1 MISSQHLSISLMK
14 LFNIEASR
22 NLTLPDM
29 YINIGHF
36 LDHFM
41 MLIFAKAAFDA
52 GRHFGLSYDEII
64 IYGTL
69 GLFLFGAAAPL
80 AGWLAD
86 KYSRSLIIIIYP
98 FGVSLGAFLCFLSSS
113 PIMLGFS
120 IGVIGFFAAIFHPV
134 GIAMLIRDSNKV
146 GIRLGVNGVWG
157 NMGVAAAP
165 VLTGFIILNSNWQLS
180 FLVPSLIC
188 LIFGIAQLR
197 GFKEIDIKEE
207 KTKQKISNGL
217 VEGWK
222 IVLLSLT
229 MTTLAGGFIFG
240 SLTFL
245 IPRIFEVNLSGISV
259 DIAITGLLAGIV
271 YAIASLSQVG
281 VGYLIDRYSPKII
294 LGFVGIGQFFLIY
307 LSSLYIDYALFFV
320 MLMAMFFVFG
330 QVPITDA
337 ILVRYVDDQWR
348 ARILSVKFLINLCA
362 GASVLPLVSL
372 FLGYGYTFSDLLTI
386 LSCLAIFVVI
396 SAYMLPKIKD
406 NKPELKIA

>member
-1 MISSQHLSISLMK
+1 MK

-207 KTKQKISNGL
+207 KNKQKTSNGL

>member
-1 MISSQHLSISLMK
+1 MK
-14 LFNIEASR
+14 FFNIEASR

>member
-1 MISSQHLSISLMK
+1 MK

-86 KYSRSLIIIIYP
+86 KYSRSLIIILYP

-146 GIRLGVNGVWG
+146 GVRLGVNGVWG

-207 KTKQKISNGL
+207 KTKQKTSNGL

-271 YAIASLSQVG
+271 YAIASFSQVG

-406 NKPELKIA
+406 NKTELKIA

>member
-1 MISSQHLSISLMK
+1 MK

-207 KTKQKISNGL
+207 KTKQKTSNGL

>member
-1 MISSQHLSISLMK
+1 MK

-146 GIRLGVNGVWG
+146 GVRLGVNGVWG

-197 GFKEIDIKEE
+197 GFKEIDVKEE
-207 KTKQKISNGL
+207 KTKQKTSNGL

>member
-1 MISSQHLSISLMK
+1 MK

-146 GIRLGVNGVWG
+146 GVRLGVNGVWG

-207 KTKQKISNGL
+207 KTKQKTSNGL

-271 YAIASLSQVG
+271 YAIASFSQVG

-406 NKPELKIA
+406 NKSELKIA

>member
-1 MISSQHLSISLMK
+1 MK

-52 GRHFGLSYDEII
+52 GRHFGLGYDEII

-86 KYSRSLIIIIYP
+86 KYSRSIIIIIYP

-134 GIAMLIRDSNKV
+134 GIAMLIRDSKKV
-146 GIRLGVNGVWG
+146 GFRLGVNGVWG

-180 FLVPSLIC
+180 FLVPSIIC
-188 LIFGIAQLR
+188 FIFGLAQLR
-197 GFKEIDIKEE
+197 GFKEIDIQEE
-207 KTKQKISNGL
+207 KTKQKTSNGL

-222 IVLLSLT
+222 IVLISLT

-271 YAIASLSQVG
+271 YAIASFSQVG

-372 FLGYGYTFSDLLTI
+372 FLGYGYNFSDLLMI

-406 NKPELKIA
+406 NKPKLKSA

>member
-1 MISSQHLSISLMK
+1 MK

-52 GRHFGLSYDEII
+52 GRHFGLGYDEII

-86 KYSRSLIIIIYP
+86 KYSRSIIIIIYP

-134 GIAMLIRDSNKV
+134 GIAMLIRDSKKV
-146 GIRLGVNGVWG
+146 GFRLGVNGVWG

-180 FLVPSLIC
+180 FLVPSIIC
-188 LIFGIAQLR
+188 FIFGLAQLR
-197 GFKEIDIKEE
+197 GFKEIDIQEE
-207 KTKQKISNGL
+207 KTKQKTSNGL

-222 IVLLSLT
+222 IVLISLT

-337 ILVRYVDDQWR
+337 ILVRYVDDRWR
-348 ARILSVKFLINLCA
+348 ARILSIKFLINLCA

-372 FLGYGYTFSDLLTI
+372 FLGNGYNFSDLLMI

-406 NKPELKIA
+406 NNPKIKTA

>member
-1 MISSQHLSISLMK
+1 MK

-207 KTKQKISNGL
+207 NTKQKISNGL

-294 LGFVGIGQFFLIY
+294 LGLVGIGQFFLIY

>member
-1 MISSQHLSISLMK
+1 MK

-52 GRHFGLSYDEII
+52 GRHFGLGYDEII

-86 KYSRSLIIIIYP
+86 KYSRSMIIIIYP

-134 GIAMLIRDSNKV
+134 GIAMLIRDSKKV
-146 GIRLGVNGVWG
+146 GFRLGVNGVWG

-180 FLVPSLIC
+180 FLVPSIIC
-188 LIFGIAQLR
+188 LIFGLVQLR

-207 KTKQKISNGL
+207 KTKQKTSNGL

-222 IVLLSLT
+222 IVLISLT

-337 ILVRYVDDQWR
+337 ILVRYVDDRWR
-348 ARILSVKFLINLCA
+348 ARILSIKFLINLCA

-372 FLGYGYTFSDLLTI
+372 FLGNGYNFSDLLMI

-406 NKPELKIA
+406 NNPKIKTA

>member
-1 MISSQHLSISLMK
+1 MK

-52 GRHFGLSYDEII
+52 GRHFGLGYDEII

-86 KYSRSLIIIIYP
+86 KYSRSIIIIIYP

-134 GIAMLIRDSNKV
+134 GIAMLIRDSKKV
-146 GIRLGVNGVWG
+146 GFRLGVNGVWG

-180 FLVPSLIC
+180 FLVPSIIC
-188 LIFGIAQLR
+188 LIFGLAQLR

-207 KTKQKISNGL
+207 KTKQKTSNGL

-222 IVLLSLT
+222 IVLISLT

-271 YAIASLSQVG
+271 YAIASFSQVG

-337 ILVRYVDDQWR
+337 ILVRYVDDRWR
-348 ARILSVKFLINLCA
+348 ARILSIKFLINLCA

-372 FLGYGYTFSDLLTI
+372 FLGYGYNFSDLLMI

-406 NKPELKIA
+406 NNPKIKTA

>member
-1 MISSQHLSISLMK
+1 MK

-180 FLVPSLIC
+180 FLIPSLIC

-207 KTKQKISNGL
+207 KTKQKSSNGL

-294 LGFVGIGQFFLIY
+294 LGFVGIGQFLLIY

>member
-1 MISSQHLSISLMK
+1 MK

-146 GIRLGVNGVWG
+146 GVRLGVNGVWG

-207 KTKQKISNGL
+207 KTKQKTSNGL

-406 NKPELKIA
+406 NKPELKLSLIHI

>member
-1 MISSQHLSISLMK
+1 MK

-113 PIMLGFS
+113 PIMLGIS

-207 KTKQKISNGL
+207 KTKQKTSNGL

>member
-1 MISSQHLSISLMK
+1 MK

-52 GRHFGLSYDEII
+52 GRHFGLGYDEII

-86 KYSRSLIIIIYP
+86 KYSRSIIIIIYP

-134 GIAMLIRDSNKV
+134 GIAMLIRDSKKV
-146 GIRLGVNGVWG
+146 GFRLGVNGVWG

-188 LIFGIAQLR
+188 LIFGLVQLR

-217 VEGWK
+217 VQGWK

-245 IPRIFEVNLSGISV
+245 VPRIFEVNLSGISV

-271 YAIASLSQVG
+271 YAIASFSQVG

-320 MLMAMFFVFG
+320 MLMALFFVFG

-337 ILVRYVDDQWR
+337 ILVRYVDDRWR
-348 ARILSVKFLINLCA
+348 ARILSIKFLINLCA

-372 FLGYGYTFSDLLTI
+372 FLGYGYNFSDLLMI

-406 NKPELKIA
+406 NNPKIKTA

>member
-1 MISSQHLSISLMK
+1 
-14 LFNIEASR
+14 
-22 NLTLPDM
+22 
-29 YINIGHF
+29 
-36 LDHFM
+36 M

-134 GIAMLIRDSNKV
+134 GIAMLIRDSKKV
-146 GIRLGVNGVWG
+146 GFRLGVNGVWG

>member
-1 MISSQHLSISLMK
+1 MK

-86 KYSRSLIIIIYP
+86 TYSRSLIIIIYP

-146 GIRLGVNGVWG
+146 GVRLGVNGVWG

-207 KTKQKISNGL
+207 KTKQKTSNGL

-271 YAIASLSQVG
+271 YAIASFSQVG

-372 FLGYGYTFSDLLTI
+372 FLGYGYTFSNLLTI

>member
-1 MISSQHLSISLMK
+1 MK

-406 NKPELKIA
+406 NEPELKIA

>member
-1 MISSQHLSISLMK
+1 MK

-207 KTKQKISNGL
+207 ITKQKISNGL

-245 IPRIFEVNLSGISV
+245 MPRIFEVNLSGISV

-294 LGFVGIGQFFLIY
+294 LGFVGIGQFLLIY

>member
-1 MISSQHLSISLMK
+1 MK

-207 KTKQKISNGL
+207 KSKQKTSNGL

-222 IVLLSLT
+222 IFLLSLT

-294 LGFVGIGQFFLIY
+294 LGFVGIGQFLLIY

>member
-1 MISSQHLSISLMK
+1 MK

-146 GIRLGVNGVWG
+146 GVRLGVNGVWG

-207 KTKQKISNGL
+207 KTKQKTSNGL

-337 ILVRYVDDQWR
+337 ILVRYVDDKWR

>member
-1 MISSQHLSISLMK
+1 
-14 LFNIEASR
+14 
-22 NLTLPDM
+22 
-29 YINIGHF
+29 
-36 LDHFM
+36 
-41 MLIFAKAAFDA
+41 
-52 GRHFGLSYDEII
+52 
-64 IYGTL
+64 
-69 GLFLFGAAAPL
+69 
-80 AGWLAD
+80 
-86 KYSRSLIIIIYP
+86 
-98 FGVSLGAFLCFLSSS
+98 
-113 PIMLGFS
+113 MLGFS

-207 KTKQKISNGL
+207 KTKQKTSNGL

>member
-1 MISSQHLSISLMK
+1 MK

-120 IGVIGFFAAIFHPV
+120 IGIIGFFAAIFHPV

-207 KTKQKISNGL
+207 KTKQKTSNGL

-294 LGFVGIGQFFLIY
+294 LGFVGIGQFLLIY

>member
-1 MISSQHLSISLMK
+1 MK

-207 KTKQKISNGL
+207 KTKQKTSNGL

-222 IVLLSLT
+222 IVLMSLT

>member
-1 MISSQHLSISLMK
+1 MK

-197 GFKEIDIKEE
+197 GFKEIDVKEE
-207 KTKQKISNGL
+207 KTKQKTSNGL

>member
-1 MISSQHLSISLMK
+1 MK

-180 FLVPSLIC
+180 FLVPSIIC
-188 LIFGIAQLR
+188 FIFGLAQLR

-207 KTKQKISNGL
+207 KTKQKTSNGL

-222 IVLLSLT
+222 IVLISLT

-294 LGFVGIGQFFLIY
+294 LGFVGIGQFLLIY

>member
-1 MISSQHLSISLMK
+1 MK
-14 LFNIEASR
+14 LFNIEESR

-98 FGVSLGAFLCFLSSS
+98 FGVSLGAFLCFLSFS

-146 GIRLGVNGVWG
+146 GVRLGVNGVWG

-207 KTKQKISNGL
+207 KTKQKTSNGL

-271 YAIASLSQVG
+271 YAIASFSQVG

-386 LSCLAIFVVI
+386 LSYLAIFVVI

-406 NKPELKIA
+406 NKTELKIA

>member
-1 MISSQHLSISLMK
+1 MK

-86 KYSRSLIIIIYP
+86 KYSRSLIIVIYP

-146 GIRLGVNGVWG
+146 GVRLGVNGVWG

-207 KTKQKISNGL
+207 KTKQKTSNGL

>member
-1 MISSQHLSISLMK
+1 MK

-197 GFKEIDIKEE
+197 GFKEIDIKVE
-207 KTKQKISNGL
+207 KTKQKTSNGL

-294 LGFVGIGQFFLIY
+294 LGFVGIGQFLLIY

>member
-1 MISSQHLSISLMK
+1 MK

-146 GIRLGVNGVWG
+146 GVRLGVNGVWG

-207 KTKQKISNGL
+207 KIKQKTSNGL

>member
-1 MISSQHLSISLMK
+1 MK
-14 LFNIEASR
+14 FFNIEASR

-86 KYSRSLIIIIYP
+86 KYSRSIIIIIYP

-113 PIMLGFS
+113 PIMLGIS

-188 LIFGIAQLR
+188 LLFGIAQLR

>member
-1 MISSQHLSISLMK
+1 MK

-146 GIRLGVNGVWG
+146 GVRLGVNGVWG

>member
-1 MISSQHLSISLMK
+1 MK

-146 GIRLGVNGVWG
+146 GVRLGVNGVWG

-188 LIFGIAQLR
+188 LIFGIAQLK

-207 KTKQKISNGL
+207 KTKQKTSNGL

-271 YAIASLSQVG
+271 YAIASFSQVG

-406 NKPELKIA
+406 NKTELKIA

>member
-1 MISSQHLSISLMK
+1 MK

-52 GRHFGLSYDEII
+52 GRYFGLDYDKII

-86 KYSRSLIIIIYP
+86 KYSRSIIIIIYP

-113 PIMLGFS
+113 PITLGFS

-134 GIAMLIRDSNKV
+134 GIAMLIRDSKKV
-146 GIRLGVNGVWG
+146 GFRLGVNGVWG

-180 FLVPSLIC
+180 FLVPSIIC
-188 LIFGIAQLR
+188 LIFGLAQLR

-207 KTKQKISNGL
+207 KTKQKTSNGL

-222 IVLLSLT
+222 IVLISLT

-294 LGFVGIGQFFLIY
+294 LGFVGIGQFF
-307 LSSLYIDYALFFV
+307 V

-348 ARILSVKFLINLCA
+348 ARILSIKFLINLCA

-372 FLGYGYTFSDLLTI
+372 FLGYGYNFSDLLMI
-386 LSCLAIFVVI
+386 LSCLAILVVI
-396 SAYMLPKIKD
+396 SAYMLPTIKV
-406 NKPELKIA
+406 NKPELKTA

>member
-1 MISSQHLSISLMK
+1 MK

-98 FGVSLGAFLCFLSSS
+98 FGASLGAFLCFLSSS

-146 GIRLGVNGVWG
+146 GVRLGVNGVWG

-188 LIFGIAQLR
+188 LIFGIVQLR

-207 KTKQKISNGL
+207 KTKQKTSNGL

-271 YAIASLSQVG
+271 YAIASFSQVG

-406 NKPELKIA
+406 NKTELKIA

>member
-1 MISSQHLSISLMK
+1 MK

-271 YAIASLSQVG
+271 YAIASLSHVG

-294 LGFVGIGQFFLIY
+294 LGFVGIGQFLLIY

-362 GASVLPLVSL
+362 GASVLPLVSF

>member
-1 MISSQHLSISLMK
+1 MK

-52 GRHFGLSYDEII
+52 GRHFGLGYDEII

-86 KYSRSLIIIIYP
+86 KYSRSIIIIIYP

-134 GIAMLIRDSNKV
+134 GIAMLIRDSKKV
-146 GIRLGVNGVWG
+146 GFRLGVNGVWG

-180 FLVPSLIC
+180 FLVPSIIC
-188 LIFGIAQLR
+188 FIFGLAQLR

-222 IVLLSLT
+222 IVLISLT

-337 ILVRYVDDQWR
+337 ILVRYVDDRWR
-348 ARILSVKFLINLCA
+348 ARILSIKFLINLCA

-372 FLGYGYTFSDLLTI
+372 FLGYGYNFSDLLMI

-406 NKPELKIA
+406 NNPKIKTV

>member
-1 MISSQHLSISLMK
+1 MK

-146 GIRLGVNGVWG
+146 GFRLGVNGVWG

>member
-1 MISSQHLSISLMK
+1 MK

-69 GLFLFGAAAPL
+69 GLFLFGDAAPL

-307 LSSLYIDYALFFV
+307 LSSLYINYALFFV